1 MNGNDFIAWVLR
13 SRLHG
18 LVSGGMLLI
27 TFTGRKTGRQYTTP
41 VGYYRE
47 GNVLWVITS
56 RARTWWRNLRGGA
69 EVTLRLRGRDVQ
81 AHAETLEEESAVAR
95 QIGDYIHHIPQS
107 RRTLGVRLENG
118 EPHPEDAARLAQ
130 ERLFVKL
137 DLRNGITT

>member
-1 MNGNDFIAWVLR
+1 VSHHQSGPDLVAQPARWGGGDFA
-13 SRLHG
+13 
-18 LVSGGMLLI
+18 LV
-27 TFTGRKTGRQYTTP
+27 
-41 VGYYRE
+41 
-47 GNVLWVITS
+47 
-56 RARTWWRNLRGGA
+56 
-69 EVTLRLRGRDVQ
+69 GRDVQ